1 MAGARTEPRDTVY
14 TRSETAL
21 RHGAG
26 VERETSDAREAYA
39 PFGRWRDGQPASWD
53 GLPWALR

>member
-1 MAGARTEPRDTVY
+1 M
-14 TRSETAL
+14 RSELAL

-26 VERETSDAREAYA
+26 VEADTSSSREAYA
-39 PFGRWRDGQPASWD
+39 PFGRWQPGPPASYD